1 MTQEKKS
8 RSWAFR
14 CEAFKNSLSV
24 SVVCRDCSLLLNT
37 DPPRWWFEK
46 VRFPCKALTIS
57 LKWRFLACF
66 QQGTQLRGSASIQR
80 RWSWLMGVGSGPGFY
95 QHQTLK
101 WGLGALGFFTANREL
116 CTRLLQLQGNPWLGQ
131 MQISDNGKFIL
142 KIMWWLGKRT
152 SFDLCWNQWRPNQ
165 VGGSWHESC
174 ASFSVHLFVGRW
186 AGRHDRAPKT
196 SS

>member
-101 WGLGALGFFTANREL
+101 WGLGGSGLFHSQQGTLYQTAAAPGESLIRTNADFWQWKVYIENNVVIRKKNFLWSLLKSVEAKSSWGILAWIL
-116 CTRLLQLQGNPWLGQ
+116 C
-131 MQISDNGKFIL
+131 IIFCAFVCGK
-142 KIMWWLGKRT
+142 
-152 SFDLCWNQWRPNQ
+152 
-165 VGGSWHESC
+165 VSWQ
-174 ASFSVHLFVGRW
+174 ARQ
-186 AGRHDRAPKT
+186 